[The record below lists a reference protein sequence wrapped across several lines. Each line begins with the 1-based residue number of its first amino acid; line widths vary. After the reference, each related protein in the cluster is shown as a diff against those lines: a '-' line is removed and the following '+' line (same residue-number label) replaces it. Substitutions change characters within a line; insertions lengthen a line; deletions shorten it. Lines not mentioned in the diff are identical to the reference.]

1 MAYNVLAGGMLTGK
15 YLDSPAAPDE
25 PNPLQSL
32 ARTTSPRGRMD
43 DISWGHLVAM
53 FFCFWGGQ
61 LTKQSKTLMDG
72 VFLP

>member
-53 FFCFWGGQ
+53 CVFFVGQ

-72 VFLP
+72 VFFP

>member
-43 DISWGHLVAM
+43 DISWGHLALGVCRPQKYQKHWWM
-53 FFCFWGGQ
+53 VIIPW
-61 LTKQSKTLMDG
+61 SK
-72 VFLP
+72 F

>member
-43 DISWGHLVAM
+43 DISWGHLVLGVGSADHKSIKNI
-53 FFCFWGGQ
+53 GGW
-61 LTKQSKTLMDG
+61 
-72 VFLP
+72 

>member
-43 DISWGHLVAM
+43 DISWGHLA
-53 FFCFWGGQ
+53 
-61 LTKQSKTLMDG
+61 LG
-72 VFLP
+72 VGSADDKSI